1 MKNFAENTIARSDVD
16 AIREELNKAI
26 AAKLAE
32 LGLEGEFGRA
42 TYDQDTVDFKVQI
55 KRVGCLTRQEQA
67 KRDDLIQRVR
77 WDSAVAI
84 TAEEAE
90 KFVDQVHIV
99 RGQKIK
105 FTGYNHRAKKMPI
118 EFEKV
123 DAGTSHKGVE
133 MFLTIAVQKQF
144 GALKDAS

>member
-16 AIREELNKAI
+16 AIREELNEAI

-84 TAEEAE
+84 TPL
-90 KFVDQVHIV
+90 
-99 RGQKIK
+99 
-105 FTGYNHRAKKMPI
+105 KK
-118 EFEKV
+118 
-123 DAGTSHKGVE
+123 
-133 MFLTIAVQKQF
+133 
-144 GALKDAS
+144 LKSS